1 MNMNRFFR
9 HPATNAAGLAVFS
22 AFYGVIFLAFSPRM
36 LVDTVESQHPF
47 WRAWDA
53 FLLAQGHRWLAVVL
67 LALTVLAL
75 AILLR
80 HRSVQDEYQTAILVG
95 CLAVALVA
103 ALAFIGLFFA
113 LVLLDP
119 VGIVSKLSL
128 MASLNWASVVLA
140 DLGYLIVCRRR

>member
-22 AFYGVIFLAFSPRM
+22 TFYGVIFLAFSPR
-36 LVDTVESQHPF
+36 LLIDTVESQNPF

-67 LALTVLAL
+67 LALTALAL
-75 AILLR
+75 VILLR
-80 HRSVQDEYQTAILVG
+80 HRSVQDEYQTALLVG
-95 CLAVALVA
+95 CLAVAVVV
-103 ALAFIGLFFA
+103 ALAAIGLFFA
-113 LVLLDP
+113 LVLMDP
-119 VGIVSKLSL
+119 VGIVSKLTL